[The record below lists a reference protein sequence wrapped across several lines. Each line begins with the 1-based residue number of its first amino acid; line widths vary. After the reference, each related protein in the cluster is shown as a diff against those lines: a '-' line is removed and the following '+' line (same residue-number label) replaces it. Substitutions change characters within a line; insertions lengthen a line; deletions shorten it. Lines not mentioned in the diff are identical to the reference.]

1 MLLQKNR
8 HLQLVGHST
17 RYLAPVKTQPLDFVL
32 STLFLTAIGLVA
44 FFLVATAT
52 PLLNMIFG
60 GYHFIAGAFLFLL
73 AFGLLSAI
81 ATRLLLA
88 ILPFSPGKHDMQSST
103 FTWWKLFTVVYEFG
117 RGALLPFTTVFA
129 KPLVAKLFGAQIGKD
144 IALGG
149 HLVDPEFITIGDEAI
164 IGQGSVVTAHAITSG
179 YIILSPV
186 TIGARSTIGVNA
198 VVMSG
203 VEVGEGSVVTAGAVV
218 PPDTKIPPGE
228 LWGGVPARKIKSI
241 E

>member
-1 MLLQKNR
+1 MKTEALDFLLSTIF
-8 HLQLVGHST
+8 LAAIGVLAFALVGT
-17 RYLAPVKTQPLDFVL
+17 LD
-32 STLFLTAIGLVA
+32 
-44 FFLVATAT
+44 
-52 PLLNMIFG
+52 PLLSDLFM
-60 GYHFIAGAFLFLL
+60 GYHIIAGALLFLL
-73 AFGLLSAI
+73 TFGLLSVLTTRILLALS
-81 ATRLLLA
+81 ALTPGRHEMTTRL
-88 ILPFSPGKHDMQSST
+88 

-129 KPLVAKLFGAQIGKD
+129 KPLVAKLFGAKIGKD

-179 YIILSPV
+179 YLVLAPV
-186 TIGARSTIGVNA
+186 NIGARVTIGVNA

-228 LWGGVPARKIKSI
+228 LWGGVPAKKIKAL
-241 E
+241 